1 MRIFAATSRYVQGAG
16 ALDQLGEHCRP
27 LGSSAFVITDA
38 DMATL
43 LGARVVASFEAAQ
56 LASAIKVFPG
66 EITAPAIAELA
77 ARARE
82 FGAQMIVGL
91 GGGKALDTAKG
102 VALALGARSVS
113 VPTIASN
120 DGPAS
125 AAIAVYDEHH
135 IMQDILHLPRNPELV
150 LVDTQVI
157 ANAPVRFLRAGIGDA
172 ISKKFEAQA
181 CAAAGATTLLG
192 THASLT
198 GLMAADACYTI
209 IRQHAVGAV
218 RAVERNEVND
228 DLEALV
234 EATVLLSTISFENGG
249 LSLAHALARGFSYLD
264 RARGTL
270 HGDHVAY
277 GLLVQLMMEK
287 RDQAFILEL
296 CGFFREVGLPTRLAD
311 FGLDKP
317 SSKEIRELAEKSM
330 VSPSAARF
338 APPVNADQLEVA
350 ILQVEAF
357 SNDVA

>member
-16 ALDQLGEHCRP
+16 ALDDLGRHCRP
-27 LGSSAFVITDA
+27 LGSHAFVITDA
-38 DMATL
+38 DMARL
-43 LGARVVASFEAAQ
+43 LGARVLASFETAEM
-56 LASAIKVFPG
+56 ASSLEVFPG
-66 EITAPAIAELA
+66 EITHTAIAELA
-77 ARARE
+77 GRARD
-82 FGAQMIVGL
+82 FGADMIVGL

-102 VALALGARSVS
+102 VALKLGARSVS

-150 LVDTQVI
+150 LADTRVI

-172 ISKKFEAQA
+172 ISKKFEAEA

-192 THASLT
+192 TPASLT
-198 GLMAADACYTI
+198 GLMAADACYRI

-218 RAVERNEVND
+218 RAVERKEVND

-234 EATVLLSTISFENGG
+234 EATVLLSTLSFENGG
-249 LSLAHALARGFSYLD
+249 LSLAHALARGFSYLQ

-277 GLLVQLMMEK
+277 GLLVQLVMEQ
-287 RDQAFILEL
+287 RSEHFIHEL
-296 CGFFREVGLPTRLAD
+296 CSFYREVGLPTRLAD
-311 FGLDKP
+311 FGLEQP
-317 SSKEIRELAEKSM
+317 TVAEIRELAEKSM

-338 APPVNADQLEVA
+338 APAVDADQLEEA
-350 ILQVEAF
+350 IHQVEAITT
-357 SNDVA
+357 VPA